1 MLQSYLLHRKEIVKN
16 RRVKYIHEHIND
28 TNFFGRKKYKSV
40 KNVIRYMKKTG
51 DMFGTIWSDLWIKG
65 SRWESEAKD
74 LLQRVEFLPDNRI
87 VYLSEDMA
95 FILTYKE

>member
-1 MLQSYLLHRKEIVKN
+1 
-16 RRVKYIHEHIND
+16 
-28 TNFFGRKKYKSV
+28 
-40 KNVIRYMKKTG
+40 
-51 DMFGTIWSDLWIKG
+51 MFGTIWSDLWVRG

-87 VYLSEDMA
+87 VYLSEDIS